1 MATIT
6 EKPAVILDKD
16 YMKHVTSAQK
26 AGGTVSRSLCA
37 AAVKAGNI
45 AVTSKRIFE
54 WQDFLQRRDNAPAS
68 IRRLF
73 DMAIKA
79 VYGLALGIEK
89 VSKQG
94 IVSYEIAEEACKA
107 SALLEADQKQYEHRS
122 PLLKHL
128 DAVRVKI
135 VRTPKAADL
144 DALLGKAATAFAAYI
159 KAGGTLEAFLAEIAP
174 ETPKADS
181 KVDSKAA

>member
-1 MATIT
+1 MSPIT
-6 EKPAVILDKD
+6 ERPAIVLDKE
-16 YMKHVTSAQK
+16 YLKHVTSAQK

-54 WQDFLQRRDNAPAS
+54 WQDLLQRRENAPAA

-79 VYGLALGIEK
+79 VYGLALGTEK
-89 VSKQG
+89 ISKQG
-94 IVSYEIAEEACKA
+94 IISYEIAEEKCKA
-107 SALLEADQKQYEHRS
+107 ENLIGADQKQYEHRS

-128 DAVRVKI
+128 DAVRVKV
-135 VRTPKAADL
+135 VRKQKAADL
-144 DALLGKAATAFAAYI
+144 ETLLDKAAAAYAAYI
-159 KAGGTLEAFLAEIAP
+159 KAGGTLDNFLAEVK
-174 ETPKADS
+174 EEKTEKTE
-181 KVDSKAA
+181 KTESKAA

>member
-1 MATIT
+1 MALIN
-6 EKPAVILDKD
+6 ERPAIILDKE
-16 YMKHVTSAQK
+16 YLKHVTSAQK

-45 AVTSKRIFE
+45 AVTSKRLFE
-54 WQDFLQRRDNAPAS
+54 WNDFLARRDNAPAA
-68 IRRLF
+68 IKRLF
-73 DMAIKA
+73 NVAINA
-79 VYGLALGIEK
+79 IYGLALGKEEI
-89 VSKQG
+89 SKQG
-94 IVSYEIAEEACKA
+94 IISYKVSEEACKA
-107 SALLEADQKQYEHRS
+107 ASLLEADQKQYEHRS

-159 KAGGTLEAFLAEIAP
+159 KAGGTLEAFLAEVAP
-174 ETPKADS
+174 ETPKAE
-181 KVDSKAA
+181 SKAA